1 MRLRRIRTGPHP
13 HPTTHQGTLAGRSG
27 GGAGRCRIEN
37 ALFRTFPD
45 RLSGLLKNHT
55 QILCGRP
62 APRLA
67 FKRKRGLIGRSLT
80 TLSASRGGRDAG
92 VTPMQDLLWI
102 GIILALTAAS
112 LGYVRLCG
120 DA

>member
-1 MRLRRIRTGPHP
+1 M
-13 HPTTHQGTLAGRSG
+13 LAV
-27 GGAGRCRIEN
+27 AVEK
-37 ALFRTFPD
+37 
-45 RLSGLLKNHT
+45 LSIPAASENHT
-55 QILCGRP
+55 QILCSRP
-62 APRLA
+62 GPRLA

-80 TLSASRGGRDAG
+80 TRSASRGGRDAG
-92 VTPMQDLLWI
+92 VTPMQDLVWI